1 MAELTAKSLNS
12 APTNFHKWLGELQ
25 NQGKLLRVYTQ
36 NIDGLEM
43 KAGLATYPSLQG
55 GSSSMKTA
63 SECCISLHGSLQRLR
78 CMSCSTTF
86 LAETYID
93 LIRQGV
99 LPHCS
104 SCNKAA
110 KIRQLEG
117 KRPLAVP
124 VIRPDIVLYGDT
136 FNPAEEHIISMANQD
151 GRTADLLLVVGTS
164 LRIPGT
170 REIVHNFSERQRE
183 RVPRERDNMRSIFI
197 NMERVSGGDQME
209 KYFDAWVRGDCQQFA
224 SVMRETQDKLQ
235 GMGDS
240 QEVVKAYALARQD
253 SRPLWRYY

>member
-1 MAELTAKSLNS
+1 MADLTAKSLNA
-12 APTNFHKWLGELQ
+12 APTNFHRWLGELK

-43 KAGLATYPSLQG
+43 KAGLATYPSLLG
-55 GSSSMKTA
+55 GSSSMQTA
-63 SECCISLHGSLQRLR
+63 SKCCISLHGSLQRLR

-99 LPHCS
+99 LPRCS
-104 SCNKAA
+104 SCNIAA

-117 KRPLAVP
+117 KRPLSVP

-151 GRTADLLLVVGTS
+151 GKTADLLLVVGTS

-170 REIVHNFSERQRE
+170 REIVHNFSERLRE
-183 RVPRERDNMRSIFI
+183 TVTREQDDIRSIFI
-197 NMERVSGGDQME
+197 NMEKFNGGDQVE
-209 KYFDAWVRGDCQQFA
+209 KYFDAWIGGDCQQFA
-224 SVMRETQDKLQ
+224 SVMRETKDKLQ

-240 QEVVKAYALARQD
+240 QEVVKEYALARQD